1 VADIGQVL
9 GDYKIRS
16 LLHTGPVSQ
25 VFEVVEQ
32 RSNRHFA
39 MKILLPEHSDNP
51 AHRKQLFN
59 DAEIGIELRHEN
71 VINIVKVSRSENT
84 PHFVMEFFPSGSIRK
99 RLQSKDPK
107 DKDFLKEF
115 AKKIMRQTATGLAY
129 MNASGYVHLD
139 IKPDNILVNALG
151 QTKIADFAISRR
163 TKVSFFAKLFR
174 KKVNPEGTASY
185 MSPEQINGLQLDGRS
200 DIYSFACTA
209 YEVICGRPP
218 FRGNST
224 SDLLRKHLME
234 KPSPIQAHN
243 PDVTDPFSALLTRM
257 LAKKKEDRPKT
268 FHEVLMELR
277 KVRIFKSIPDKDDDE
292 QRGQMMME

>member
-32 RSNRHFA
+32 RSSRHFA

-51 AHRKQLFN
+51 VHRKQLFN
-59 DAEIGIELRHEN
+59 DAEIGSELRHEN

-99 RLQSKDPK
+99 RLQSRDPK
-107 DKDFLKEF
+107 DKEFLKEY

-129 MNASGYVHLD
+129 MNASGFVHLD

-163 TKVSFFAKLFR
+163 TKIGFFAKLF
-174 KKVNPEGTASY
+174 KKKSGPEGTASY
-185 MSPEQINGLQLDGRS
+185 MSPEQINGQPLDGRS

-209 YEVICGRPP
+209 YEVVCGRPP

-224 SDLLRKHLME
+224 SDLLRKHLVE
-234 KPSPIQAHN
+234 KPSPPQVHT
-243 PDVTDPFSALLTRM
+243 PDLTDPFGTLILKM
-257 LAKKKEDRPKT
+257 LSKKREDRPKT

-277 KVRIFKSIPDKDDDE
+277 KIRVFKSIPDKDDEDH
-292 QRGQMMME
+292 RGSMEM